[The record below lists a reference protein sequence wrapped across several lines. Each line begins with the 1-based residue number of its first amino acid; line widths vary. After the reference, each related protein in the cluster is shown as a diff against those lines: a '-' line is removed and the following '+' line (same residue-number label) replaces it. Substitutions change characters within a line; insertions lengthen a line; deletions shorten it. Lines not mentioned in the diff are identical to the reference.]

1 MTMVLV
7 HGGGFDHRCW
17 DPMVPFL
24 DGDVVAVDL
33 PGRGDTPPPFDER
46 DPDAVPDWT
55 IADYA
60 QSVVDVIEARASTT
74 WCSSATRMAG
84 VTLPVVAARIPERLS
99 RLVFVSASVPPHGA
113 SVADV
118 LGTLSPAAAEIA
130 ARMDTESVTED
141 GKLHPDLARAMFC
154 NDMTEAQVSFTL
166 ERMVQE
172 RFAVVT
178 RAGRPVRPRP
188 SHPQDLHPAP
198 PRPEPD
204 PRLPGPDDRVARWGR
219 GSSRW
224 STWTRPHMAMIAAPE
239 LLAAV
244 LNRYL

>member
-60 QSVVDVIEARASTT
+60 QSVVDVIEAKGLDDVVLVGHS
-74 WCSSATRMAG
+74 MAG

-178 RAGRPVRPRP
+178 EPVDLSGLDHPIPRTYIRLLRDQ
-188 SHPQDLHPAP
+188 SLTLDSQDQMIESLGGA
-198 PRPEPD
+198 EVVEVVD
-204 PRLPGPDDRVARWGR
+204 LDA
-219 GSSRW
+219 S
-224 STWTRPHMAMIAAPE
+224 HMAMIAAPE
-239 LLAAV
+239 VLAAV